1 MNMTLKVSHK
11 GVILAEKVVE
21 KISRDDQSFL
31 NWMIDIYQSE
41 FGINISRYS
50 LSDTIIDG
58 GSITLILND
67 KRLRYWRDMK
77 LNQILNK

>member
-1 MNMTLKVSHK
+1 MNITLKVSHG
-11 GVILAEKVVE
+11 GVVLAEKVVE
-21 KISRDDQSFL
+21 KINRDDQSFL

-50 LSDTIIDG
+50 LSDTIIE
-58 GSITLILND
+58 GSSVTLKLNY

-77 LNQILNK
+77 LNKILKK

>member
-1 MNMTLKVSHK
+1 MNITLKVSHG
-11 GVILAEKVVE
+11 GVVLAEKVVE
-21 KISRDDQSFL
+21 KINRDDQSFL

-50 LSDTIIDG
+50 LSDTIIE
-58 GSITLILND
+58 GSSVTLKLND

-77 LNQILNK
+77 LNKILKK

>member
-67 KRLRYWRDMK
+67 KRLRYWRDIK

>member
-1 MNMTLKVSHK
+1 MTLKVSHK

>member
-1 MNMTLKVSHK
+1 MNITLKVSHND
-11 GVILAEKVVE
+11 VILAEKIVE
-21 KISRDDQSFL
+21 KINRDDQSFL

-50 LSDTIIDG
+50 LSDTIIE
-58 GSITLILND
+58 GSSVTLKLND

-77 LNQILNK
+77 LNKILNK

>member
-1 MNMTLKVSHK
+1 MNITLKVSHNS
-11 GVILAEKVVE
+11 VVLTEKVVE
-21 KISRDDQSFL
+21 KINRDDQSFL

-50 LSDTIIDG
+50 LSDTIIE
-58 GSITLILND
+58 GSSVTLKLND

-77 LNQILNK
+77 LNKILNK

>member
-1 MNMTLKVSHK
+1 MNITLKVSHND
-11 GVILAEKVVE
+11 VILAEKIVE
-21 KISRDDQSFL
+21 KINRDDQSFL

-50 LSDTIIDG
+50 LSDTLIE
-58 GSITLILND
+58 GSSVTLKLND

-77 LNQILNK
+77 LNKILNK

>member
-1 MNMTLKVSHK
+1 MTLKVSHN
-11 GVILAEKVVE
+11 GVILVEKVVE

-77 LNQILNK
+77 LNQIFNK